1 MNRAATR
8 PRSDLAST
16 KYCLA
21 NPGKEYLV
29 YNPSSDDVT
38 VTVNLKAGEY
48 NYEWLNPDSGK
59 TESTGTVEA
68 KGGKQTFNA
77 PFKGDAVLYL
87 ARQN

>member
-1 MNRAATR
+1 MNLAGMQ

-21 NPGKEYLV
+21 DPGKEYLV
-29 YNPSSDDVT
+29 YNPSADDAA
-38 VTVNLKAGEY
+38 VTVNLKAATY
-48 NYEWLNPDSGK
+48 THEWFNPDNGK
-59 TESTGTVEA
+59 TESTGTIKA